1 MTIWSLVITTIFN
14 TLIIN
19 VNAHLFNCLYLIS
32 LFLVGKLKAACEA
45 VASYLLFYPNDRDM
59 KINVQYYKSLPE
71 VSDKY
76 FVPREVILECS

>member
-1 MTIWSLVITTIFN
+1 M
-14 TLIIN
+14 
-19 VNAHLFNCLYLIS
+19 
-32 LFLVGKLKAACEA
+32 GKLKAACEA